1 MRISTETRSLACVLL
16 ALTAG
21 AARAAAQGGAG
32 PPAPSLT
39 PGLPAPPITAGPPAS
54 ALAPDLR
61 VTYVDVPSGIDL
73 ADYLAAWPGLEPY
86 VARLRQGDR
95 NAAKTQLQSLAASP
109 TPSDGALNLLAQLE
123 REDGRLDAAE
133 ALGAHAIRLNPR
145 EHRHHFQQAM
155 LFFARLTRAS
165 GLERWLWQQRTKDA
179 YQRAFDLDPRPV
191 PYRYYL
197 VYSLLQ
203 TPAFAG
209 GDKAKALRLAQDGI
223 DMGQKEFL
231 VVRADV
237 QRLRGDDARA
247 FADYDRAMAER
258 VFKLSSFLAAGQ
270 RALEKKDR
278 ARAKRY
284 YVWAIR
290 CRPDSAR
297 AHEGLG
303 DSYAG
308 AGDERAA
315 AAEYAEALRLDPRST
330 SAREKLGR
338 SGAAPAKG
346 PG

>member
-1 MRISTETRSLACVLL
+1 MPSSTPTRTVARLLL

-21 AARAAAQGGAG
+21 AAQATAQGGAG
-32 PPAPSLT
+32 SPAPALT
-39 PGLPAPPITAGPPAS
+39 PGLPAPSVTAGPPAS
-54 ALAPDLR
+54 ALTPALP
-61 VTYVDVPSGIDL
+61 VIYVESPREIDL

-86 VARLRQGDR
+86 VARLRRGERD
-95 NAAKTQLQSLAASP
+95 AVKAQLQSLASAP

-155 LFFARLTRAS
+155 IFFARLAKAS
-165 GLERWLWQQRTKDA
+165 GLERWLWHQRTRDA

-197 VYSLLQ
+197 VYSLLH

-209 GDKAKALRLAQDGI
+209 GDKAKAQRLAQDGI
-223 DMGQKEFL
+223 DLGQKEFL

-237 QRLRGDDARA
+237 QRVRGDDARA
-247 FADYDRAMAER
+247 FADYDRAMADR
-258 VFKLSSFLAAGQ
+258 VFNLTSFLAGGQ
-270 RALEKKDR
+270 RALEKGDR
-278 ARAKRY
+278 ARAQRY

-297 AHEGLG
+297 AHEGVG
-303 DSYAG
+303 DSYAA
-308 AGDERAA
+308 AGDGRAA

-338 SGAAPAKG
+338 SGAAPVRR

>member
-1 MRISTETRSLACVLL
+1 MRSSTPARTLVCLLL

-21 AARAAAQGGAG
+21 AARAAAQVSAG
-32 PPAPSLT
+32 QPAAALT
-39 PGLPAPPITAGPPAS
+39 PVLPV
-54 ALAPDLR
+54 L
-61 VTYVDVPSGIDL
+61 YVDVPGGIDL
-73 ADYLAAWPGLEPY
+73 ADYLATWPGLERC

-95 NAAKTQLQSLAASP
+95 NAAKTQLQSLAAAA
-109 TPSDGALNLLAQLE
+109 TASDGALNLLAQLE
-123 REDGRLDAAE
+123 REDGRLDTAE
-133 ALGAHAIRLNPR
+133 ALAEQAIRLDPR
-145 EHRHHFQQAM
+145 QHRHHFQQAM

-165 GLERWLWQQRTKDA
+165 GLERWRWQQRTKDA

-197 VYSLLQ
+197 VYSFLH
-203 TPAFAG
+203 TPAIAG

-237 QRLRGDDARA
+237 RRLRGDDARA
-247 FADYDRAMAER
+247 FADYDQAMADR

-270 RALEKKDR
+270 RALEKEDR
-278 ARAKRY
+278 ARATRY
-284 YVWAIR
+284 FAWAIR

-303 DSYAG
+303 DSYAA
-308 AGDERAA
+308 AGDGGAA
-315 AAEYAEALRLDPRST
+315 AAEYAEALRLDPRFT
-330 SAREKLGR
+330 SARQKLGR
-338 SGAAPAKG
+338 LGAPPARK